1 MEPFCVPPGA
11 GGRFA
16 KVLILSCF
24 GCSCPFRPFKSTE
37 IAEAASR
44 KHLNRRSR
52 FTKVLVLSKRIWACN
67 ENPRERT
74 LPGREGQKRPKRTKT
89 NRRRLENS
97 LVEKH
102 LNRRGSFRKVTYC
115 RSRFKKV
122 LVSSTRMS
130 AWTENPRTGTL
141 LGGPSGR
148 PQHAVF
154 GVLGFRLGVMIVYR
168 V

>member
-1 MEPFCVPPGA
+1 MCQFSVKFKKKTDLFGRNQRETPLELFWVSPGA

-24 GCSCPFRPFKSTE
+24 GCSCPFRPLKSTE

-74 LPGREGQKRPKRTKT
+74 LPGREGQKQPKRTKT

-102 LNRRGSFRKVTYC
+102 LNRRGNFRKV
-115 RSRFKKV
+115 
-122 LVSSTRMS
+122 LILPEQIQESTCFVDS
-130 AWTENPRTGTL
+130 DVGL
-141 LGGPSGR
+141 D
-148 PQHAVF
+148 
-154 GVLGFRLGVMIVYR
+154 
-168 V
+168 